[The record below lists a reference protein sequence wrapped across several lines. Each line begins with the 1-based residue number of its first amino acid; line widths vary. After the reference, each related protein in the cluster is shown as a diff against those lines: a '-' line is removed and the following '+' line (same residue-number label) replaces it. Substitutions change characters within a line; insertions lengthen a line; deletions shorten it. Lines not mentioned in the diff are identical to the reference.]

1 MSNNRYAWWG
11 DQNAADALRSFHRE
25 LHDEAADKS
34 GRAALRRA
42 RTPQEAALVPVVGVL
57 RRAIR
62 KEGIKIS
69 DDDIDRAA
77 ILVAAIERDQQVLEI
92 SDEEP
97 SPTDAAPRGFNALSR
112 ELAERLAERNSNGKR
127 VSPER
132 VRLLLST
139 EDIGEFLRL
148 LRSLIDLLDRKA
160 PIVAIVETARRWSRP
175 AQRQQTRA
183 AIARP
188 YYERIAQEKDS
199 QR

>member
-1 MSNNRYAWWG
+1 VSDNRYAWWG

-34 GRAALRRA
+34 SRAALRRA
-42 RTPQEAALVPVVGVL
+42 RTPQEAALVPIVGVL
-57 RRAIR
+57 RRTIR
-62 KEGIKIS
+62 REGIKIS
-69 DDDIDRAA
+69 DDDIDTAA
-77 ILVAAIERDQQVLEI
+77 ILAAAIERDQQVSEI
-92 SDEEP
+92 SADP
-97 SPTDAAPRGFNALSR
+97 NVKDVGPRGFTPLGR
-112 ELAERLAERNSNGKR
+112 QLAERLAERNSNGKR

-139 EDIGEFLRL
+139 ENIAEFLRL

-160 PIVAIVETARRWSRP
+160 PVVAIVETARRWSRP